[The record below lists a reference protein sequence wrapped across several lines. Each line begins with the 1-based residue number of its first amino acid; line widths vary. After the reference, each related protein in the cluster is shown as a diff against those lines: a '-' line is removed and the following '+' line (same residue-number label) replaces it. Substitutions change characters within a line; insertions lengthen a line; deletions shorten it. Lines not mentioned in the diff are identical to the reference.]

1 MRRGLAYKTTR
12 RVKPILAK
20 PALWTLHKL
29 RSLALR
35 IYAFRLVRRILH
47 SRPARFIGRL
57 ALGLIAFASFRV
69 LPWSRRSKQRIRAFA
84 ASKELLGWFIA
95 ILLCG
100 LIGVFLGFSNYE
112 YAYWIYFI
120 LTVAVIGGGA
130 FTVLALK
137 SPLFGVLFW
146 ISASPLLNVYA
157 KFKFGPGIPALTGD
171 RLCLLILA
179 FALVLWAKK
188 PSKAERLPAIPV
200 LILLFVIAM
209 LPAVIRAPEMKTG
222 AQVLVDSYLAPM
234 ALFFF
239 ARRWVQDRSTLHK
252 SLIAILVVGTYFA
265 VLGVPEYFTAR
276 NFFTWSGKPAW
287 VEEGLGVARIQ
298 GPSRSPAEYGLTV
311 ALASYVAVILA
322 VWEKN
327 RAKRMLYL
335 LMLVLFSV
343 VIYMT
348 LRRGVYMGWILGMLA
363 LAVASARSRRVILP
377 GLLVGVILSGIF
389 VDKIVSSEVF
399 TERIAYKAPVYQRLV
414 LNATSIE
421 IIKDRPWLGLGIGK
435 FPEAIGS
442 YVTSYRG
449 ISALYARGLPSP
461 HNSYFRI
468 LTEAGLVGFLPF
480 AMLIMALGFYTY
492 RAYRR
497 TPADGPTGRD
507 TIALFWAFGFAHLM
521 QAGSTDAFLYCPYLN
536 AMVFF
541 LAGAINGTFI
551 QKENEADPDVGKE
564 ARRIGKLRS
573 ARAPVT

>member
-1 MRRGLAYKTTR
+1 MLILLRVIAAPLVPVIRSTGRLAH
-12 RVKPILAK
+12 RVGSTKAAK
-20 PALWTLHKL
+20 AVAC
-29 RSLALR
+29 S
-35 IYAFRLVRRILH
+35 F
-47 SRPARFIGRL
+47 PARFAARL
-57 ALGLIAFASFRV
+57 GSGVSIFVSYTL
-69 LPWSRRSKQRIRAFA
+69 LPLSRRTKQRIRAFA

-100 LIGVFLGFSNYE
+100 LMGVCLGLSNYE
-112 YAYWIYFI
+112 PIYWAYFI
-120 LTVAVIGGGA
+120 LTVAIIGGGA
-130 FTVLALK
+130 FTILALK

-146 ISASPLLNVYA
+146 ISVSPLLNVYA

-179 FALVLWAKK
+179 FALVLWAKR
-188 PSKAERLPAIPV
+188 PSKAERLPAIPA
-200 LILLFVIAM
+200 LILLFTIAM
-209 LPAVIRAPEMKTG
+209 LPAVVRAPEMKTG

-239 ARRWVQDRSTLHK
+239 ARRWVQDRTVLRK
-252 SLIAILVVGTYFA
+252 SLVAILVVGTYFA
-265 VLGVPEYFTAR
+265 VLGVPEYFTQR
-276 NFFTWSGKPAW
+276 NFFTWSGRPVW
-287 VEEGLGVARIQ
+287 VEEGLGVARVQ
-298 GPSRSPAEYGLTV
+298 GPSRSPMEYGLTV
-311 ALASYVAVILA
+311 ALSSYVGIILA

-335 LMLVLFSV
+335 LLLVLFSV

-348 LRRGVYMGWILGMLA
+348 LRRGVYIGWILGMLA
-363 LAVASARSRRVILP
+363 LAIASTRSRRVILP
-377 GLLVGVILSGIF
+377 GLLVGVILSGVF
-389 VDKIVSSEVF
+389 VDKIVSSHVF

-421 IIKDRPWLGLGIGK
+421 IIKDRPWLGLGIGR

-449 ISALYARGLPSP
+449 ISALYASGLPSP

-480 AMLIMALGFYTY
+480 VMLLLALVLYTY
-492 RAYRR
+492 KAYRR

-536 AMVFF
+536 AMLFF
-541 LAGAINGTFI
+541 LAGAINGTHI
-551 QKENEADPDVGKE
+551 QRADASPEANEEV
-564 ARRIGKLRS
+564 RRPRKLRS
-573 ARAPVT
+573 AQVPVT